1 MTRVSLQN
9 VRKQF
14 GALTVVHDVNLT
26 LESGE
31 FVAFLGPSGCGK
43 STTLRMIA
51 GLEPVTSG
59 NILFGERDVTRFQP
73 ADRNVG
79 MVFQNYALY
88 PHKTVRDNLGFS
100 LKIHGVPKAEI
111 EQRVSK
117 VAAMLSLGPLLD
129 RKPGQLSGGQM
140 QRVAL
145 GRTLV
150 READVFLLDE
160 PLSNLDAKLRA
171 HMRIELSQLHRT
183 VGKTMIYVTH
193 DQVEAMTMADK
204 IVVMHEGR
212 VEQVGSPLE
221 IFDRPAT
228 KFVASF
234 VGSPEMNFFGGKVD
248 GDGVNLNGVRLD
260 VDLPVADGAEVTIG
274 VRPEHIEIRPD
285 GNFEFVVDVAEQ
297 LGTTTLIV
305 GTLNGQRAQL
315 GADRI
320 DVKYGDKLRVA
331 LNPASLHFFNSTNG
345 LRITPDPRQTAR

>member
-234 VGSPEMNFFGGKVD
+234 VGSPEMNFFG
-248 GDGVNLNGVRLD
+248 
-260 VDLPVADGAEVTIG
+260 
-274 VRPEHIEIRPD
+274 
-285 GNFEFVVDVAEQ
+285 
-297 LGTTTLIV
+297 
-305 GTLNGQRAQL
+305 
-315 GADRI
+315 
-320 DVKYGDKLRVA
+320 
-331 LNPASLHFFNSTNG
+331 
-345 LRITPDPRQTAR
+345 

>member
-1 MTRVSLQN
+1 MARVSLEN

-14 GALTVVHDVNLT
+14 GALTVVHDVNLS
-26 LESGE
+26 LEDGE

-51 GLEPVTSG
+51 GLEPVTAG
-59 NILFGERDVTRFQP
+59 RIFIGDRDVTRLQP
-73 ADRNVG
+73 ADRDVG

-100 LKIHGVPKAEI
+100 LKIRGLARAEI
-111 EQRVSK
+111 ARRVNE
-117 VAAMLSLGPLLD
+117 VAAMLSLEALLE

-150 READVFLLDE
+150 REANVFLLDE

-171 HMRIELSQLHRT
+171 HMRVELSQLHRT

-212 VEQVGSPLE
+212 VEQVASPLE

-228 KFVASF
+228 RFVASF
-234 VGSPEMNFFGGKVD
+234 VGSPEMNFFEGVAGKGAVALD
-248 GDGVNLNGVRLD
+248 GVRLP
-260 VDLPVADGAEVTIG
+260 VDLPLAEGSPVTLG
-274 VRPEHIEIRPD
+274 VRPEHIEVAPD
-285 GNFEFVVDVAEQ
+285 GAIEFVVDVTEQ
-297 LGTTTLIV
+297 LGTTTLLI
-305 GTLNGQRAQL
+305 GTLHGQSAQISTQRL
-315 GADRI
+315 EAKFGDR
-320 DVKYGDKLRVA
+320 LRVTFR
-331 LNPASLHFFNSTNG
+331 PSTLHFFDVKTG
-345 LRITPDPRQTAR
+345 RRITPRG